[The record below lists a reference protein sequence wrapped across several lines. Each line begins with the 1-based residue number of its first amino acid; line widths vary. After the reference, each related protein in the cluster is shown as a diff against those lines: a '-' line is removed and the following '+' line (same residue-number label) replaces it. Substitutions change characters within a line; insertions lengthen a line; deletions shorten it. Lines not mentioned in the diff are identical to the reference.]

1 MDYSLLLHPL
11 VGAVIGYITNWIA
24 VKMLFKPSKAIYIG
38 KFKLPFTPGIIPKNQ
53 ERLAVGIST
62 TIANSLLN
70 EDILKENLLSE
81 DIKDQISESIDSF
94 LNSNETSPVSLIDLI
109 NKTEHSEELNQTIDN
124 LVTTITNSILS
135 TIKEANLAQT
145 ISTEVEKAVEDYME
159 KNLLTR
165 IAKKPILSSLTE
177 NLEPQVNNYIET
189 NGEKLI
195 HDMVEKELTK
205 YLNTSSLDLKDFIKN
220 SNIDIKSIIL
230 SLYTSI
236 ISSKLSSILDT
247 INISKVIENKIKSM
261 DSKEIEKLV
270 LSIISKELNALV
282 SLGAIIG
289 FILGLGNIF
298 IK

>member
-81 DIKDQISESIDSF
+81 DIKDQISESIDNF

-145 ISTEVEKAVEDYME
+145 ISTEVEKAVEDYMK

>member
-81 DIKDQISESIDSF
+81 DIKDQISESIDNF

-145 ISTEVEKAVEDYME
+145 ISTEVEKAVEDYMK

-205 YLNTSSLDLKDFIKN
+205 YLNTSSLDLRDFIKN

-247 INISKVIENKIKSM
+247 INITKVIENKIKSM

>member
-81 DIKDQISESIDSF
+81 DIKDQISESIDNF

-247 INISKVIENKIKSM
+247 INITKVIENKIKSM

-282 SLGAIIG
+282 NLGAIIG

>member
-81 DIKDQISESIDSF
+81 DIKDQISESIDNF

-205 YLNTSSLDLKDFIKN
+205 YLNTSSLDLRDFIKN

-247 INISKVIENKIKSM
+247 INITKVIENKIKSM

>member
-1 MDYSLLLHPL
+1 MDYSLLHPL

-53 ERLAVGIST
+53 GRLAVGISN

-81 DIKDQISESIDSF
+81 DIKDQISEAIDNF
-94 LNSNETSPVSLIDLI
+94 LNTTETTPVSLIDLI

-124 LVTTITNSILS
+124 LVNTITNSILS
-135 TIKEANLAQT
+135 TIKEANLAKV
-145 ISTEVEKAVEDYME
+145 ISTEVEKAAEDYME

-165 IAKKPILSSLTE
+165 IAKKPILSSLAL
-177 NLEPQVNNYIET
+177 NLEPQVNNYIEN

-220 SNIDIKSIIL
+220 SNIDVKSIIL

-236 ISSKLSSILDT
+236 ISAKLSAILDT
-247 INISKVIENKIKSM
+247 INISKVVENKINSM
-261 DSKEIEKLV
+261 DSKEIEIMV
-270 LSIISKELNALV
+270 LSIINKELNALV
-282 SLGAIIG
+282 NLGAIIG
-289 FILGLGNIF
+289 FILGMGNIF

>member
-1 MDYSLLLHPL
+1 MDYSSLLHPL

-81 DIKDQISESIDSF
+81 DIKDQISESIDNF

-165 IAKKPILSSLTE
+165 IAKKPILSSLTK

-205 YLNTSSLDLKDFIKN
+205 YLNTSSLDLRDFIKN

-247 INISKVIENKIKSM
+247 INITKVIENKIKSM

>member
-109 NKTEHSEELNQTIDN
+109 NKTEHSDELNQTIDN

-205 YLNTSSLDLKDFIKN
+205 YLNTSSLDLRDFIKN

-282 SLGAIIG
+282 RLGAIIG

>member
-1 MDYSLLLHPL
+1 MDYSSLLHPL

-81 DIKDQISESIDSF
+81 DIKDQISESIDNF

-247 INISKVIENKIKSM
+247 INITKVIENKIKSM

-282 SLGAIIG
+282 NLGAIIG

>member
-1 MDYSLLLHPL
+1 MDYSSLLHPL

-81 DIKDQISESIDSF
+81 DIKDQISESIDNF

-205 YLNTSSLDLKDFIKN
+205 YLNTSSLDLRDFIKN

-247 INISKVIENKIKSM
+247 INITKVIENKIKSM

>member
-1 MDYSLLLHPL
+1 MDYSSLLHPL

-81 DIKDQISESIDSF
+81 DIKDQISESIDNF

-165 IAKKPILSSLTE
+165 IAKKPILSSLTK

-205 YLNTSSLDLKDFIKN
+205 YLNTSSLDLRDFIKN

-247 INISKVIENKIKSM
+247 INITKVIENKIKSM

-282 SLGAIIG
+282 NLGAIIG

>member
-1 MDYSLLLHPL
+1 MDYSSLLHPL

-205 YLNTSSLDLKDFIKN
+205 YLNTSSLDLRDFIKN

-247 INISKVIENKIKSM
+247 INITKVIENKIKSM

>member
-1 MDYSLLLHPL
+1 MDYSSLLHPL

-81 DIKDQISESIDSF
+81 DIKDQISESIDNF

-247 INISKVIENKIKSM
+247 INITKVIENKIKSM

>member
-38 KFKLPFTPGIIPKNQ
+38 KFKLPFTPGRIPKNQ

-81 DIKDQISESIDSF
+81 DIKDQISESIDNF

-205 YLNTSSLDLKDFIKN
+205 YLNTSSLDLRDFIKN

-247 INISKVIENKIKSM
+247 INITKVIENKIKSM

>member
-1 MDYSLLLHPL
+1 MDYSSLLHPL

-81 DIKDQISESIDSF
+81 DIKEQISESIDNF

-205 YLNTSSLDLKDFIKN
+205 YLNTSSLDLRDFIKN

-247 INISKVIENKIKSM
+247 INITKVIENKIKSM

>member
-81 DIKDQISESIDSF
+81 DIKDQISESIDNF

-220 SNIDIKSIIL
+220 SNIDINSIIL

-247 INISKVIENKIKSM
+247 INITKVIENKIKSM

-282 SLGAIIG
+282 S
-289 FILGLGNIF
+289 
-298 IK
+298 

>member
-1 MDYSLLLHPL
+1 MDYSVLLHPL

>member
-81 DIKDQISESIDSF
+81 DIKDQISESIDNF

-145 ISTEVEKAVEDYME
+145 ISTEVEKSVEDYME

-247 INISKVIENKIKSM
+247 INITKVIENKIKSM

-282 SLGAIIG
+282 NLGAIIG

>member
-11 VGAVIGYITNWIA
+11 VGSVIGYITNWIA

-38 KFKLPFTPGIIPKNQ
+38 KYKLPFTPGIIPRNQ
-53 ERLAVGIST
+53 NRLAIGISN

-70 EDILKENLLSE
+70 EDVLKENLLSD
-81 DIKDQISESIDSF
+81 DIKDQINESIENF
-94 LNSNETSPVSLIDLI
+94 LNSEETTPVSLIDLI
-109 NKTEHSEELNQTIDN
+109 NKTEHSDTLNQTVVN
-124 LVTTITNSILS
+124 LVNTITTSILT
-135 TIKEANLAQT
+135 TIKEANLSSV
-145 ISTEVEKAVEDYME
+145 ISTEIEKSVDDYME
-159 KNLLTR
+159 KNVLTR
-165 IAKKPILSSLTE
+165 LAKKPILSSLNE
-177 NLEPQVNNYIET
+177 NLEPQINNYIET

-195 HDMVEKELTK
+195 HDMVEKEITK
-205 YLNTSSLDLKDFIKN
+205 YLNTSSLDLKDFIRN
-220 SNIDIKSIIL
+220 SNIDINSIIL
-230 SLYTSI
+230 SIYSSI

-247 INISKVIENKIKSM
+247 INITKVVENKINSM
-261 DSKEIEKLV
+261 DSKEIEVLV